1 MSKFLP
7 QIWYHVYMNNTW
19 KGVKLRKIFP
29 NEARDFT
36 PWLEQHVDI
45 LDEIFEKNV
54 VPYKREQK
62 IGSLYVDL
70 LLTDN
75 STKSE
80 LYIIENQYG
89 MSDHDHFGKC
99 LTYSYLLHPKKT
111 VWIAE
116 EFTKEH
122 ENILS
127 QVNIDLIQVQFQ
139 IETNGEEYRVHII
152 GESKSA
158 RKEYV
163 RKIEM
168 PERKR

>member
-1 MSKFLP
+1 
-7 QIWYHVYMNNTW
+7 
-19 KGVKLRKIFP
+19 
-29 NEARDFT
+29 
-36 PWLEQHVDI
+36 
-45 LDEIFEKNV
+45 
-54 VPYKREQK
+54 
-62 IGSLYVDL
+62 
-70 LLTDN
+70 
-75 STKSE
+75 
-80 LYIIENQYG
+80 

-99 LTYSYLLHPKKT
+99 LMYSYLLHPKKT

-163 RKIEM
+163 RKIEL
-168 PERKR
+168 PEKKR